1 MMAEFIRTYGLT
13 ILATILTSVASY
25 VGIALKKIYEK
36 YANTKIKQDVARTVC
51 EAVEQIYKDLK
62 GEEKYEKA
70 VEGITEILTSKGITI
85 TEIEVKMLIESV
97 CYSFKQAWKSTGAA
111 QTPVDDGE
119 HIDTDPGEAEFEAYV
134 YS

>member
-36 YANTKIKQDVARTVC
+36 YANTKIKKDVVRTVC

-62 GEEKYEKA
+62 GEEKYE
-70 VEGITEILTSKGITI
+70 
-85 TEIEVKMLIESV
+85 
-97 CYSFKQAWKSTGAA
+97 
-111 QTPVDDGE
+111 
-119 HIDTDPGEAEFEAYV
+119 
-134 YS
+134 

>member
-1 MMAEFIRTYGLT
+1 MAEFIRTYGLT

-36 YANTKIKQDVARTVC
+36 YANTKIKKDVVRTVC
-51 EAVEQIYKDLK
+51 EAVEQIYTDLK
-62 GEEKYEKA
+62 GAEKYEKA

-97 CYSFKQAWKSTGAA
+97 CYSFKQAWKSAGAIP
-111 QTPVDDGE
+111 TTVDNGE
-119 HIDTDPGEAEFEAYV
+119 GIGVDPGEAEFESYV

>member
-1 MMAEFIRTYGLT
+1 MAEFIRTYGLT

-36 YANTKIKQDVARTVC
+36 YTNTKIKKDVVRTVC

-97 CYSFKQAWKSTGAA
+97 CYSFKQAWKSAGAIP
-111 QTPVDDGE
+111 TTVDNGE
-119 HIDTDPGEAEFEAYV
+119 GIGVDPGDAEFDV
-134 YS
+134 YDYS